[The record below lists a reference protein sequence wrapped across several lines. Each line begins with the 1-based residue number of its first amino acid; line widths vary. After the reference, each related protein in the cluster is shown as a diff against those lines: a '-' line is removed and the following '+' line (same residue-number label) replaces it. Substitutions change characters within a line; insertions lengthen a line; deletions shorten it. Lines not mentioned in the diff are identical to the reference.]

1 MNLDFSEIPRL
12 SIKSFSIDAAFG
24 VVAVAAQTAF
34 SVLLGQRASS
44 CTVNHLFVW
53 LPSLYLNVCLLCADS
68 FVYSFL
74 CRSLSLL
81 LFV

>member
-44 CTVNHLFVW
+44 CTFNHLFV
-53 LPSLYLNVCLLCADS
+53 
-68 FVYSFL
+68 
-74 CRSLSLL
+74 
-81 LFV
+81 